1 MKQTVGK
8 NLKEIREANNYTQA
22 QIAEFL
28 GMERGTL
35 SNYELGT
42 REAPF
47 DVLQKLADLYGV
59 EFSAFFE
66 TDKQRRED
74 CLACAFRIADLSA
87 EDMQAVS
94 AFKDVVKSY
103 LKMCVIESKE

>member
-8 NLKEIREANNYTQA
+8 NLKEIREANKFTQA
-22 QIAEFL
+22 QVAEYL
-28 GMERGTL
+28 GIERGAL

-47 DVLQKLADLYGV
+47 LVLQKLSDLYGV
-59 EFSAFFE
+59 DGSAFFE
-66 TDKQRRED
+66 TDEIRRKEY
-74 CLACAFRIADLSA
+74 LVCAFRIADLSM

-103 LKMCVIESKE
+103 LKMCAIEAKK